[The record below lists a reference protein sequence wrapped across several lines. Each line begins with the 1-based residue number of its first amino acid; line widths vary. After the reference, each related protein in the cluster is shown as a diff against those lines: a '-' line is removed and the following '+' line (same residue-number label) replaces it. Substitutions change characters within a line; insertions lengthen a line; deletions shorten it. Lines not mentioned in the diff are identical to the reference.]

1 MPALAPVL
9 NPDAVEEPLLEL
21 LSLER
26 RDDEPSVD
34 EDVGVLLLPLLLFP
48 LTCRVA
54 VAVAVTVF
62 PLIVPVALEALFML
76 VALSRS
82 DTGCQHQ

>member
-9 NPDAVEEPLLEL
+9 NPDPVDGPPLEL

-26 RDDEPSVD
+26 RDDEPTVE
-34 EDVGVLLLPLLLFP
+34 EDVGALVLP

-54 VAVAVTVF
+54 VAVVAAVIVF
-62 PLIVPVALEALFML
+62 
-76 VALSRS
+76 
-82 DTGCQHQ
+82 